1 MSIIEKY
8 DGFEYELYAT
18 CKDEAQ
24 EQWSY
29 VIYTGGCPPYD
40 NGHIDSEEWFDTEEE
55 ARFAAIGHI
64 TKLANG
70 EG

>member
-1 MSIIEKY
+1 MLVKKY
-8 DGFEYELYAT
+8 DGFEYALYVT
-18 CKDEAQ
+18 SKDEKE
-24 EQWSY
+24 EQWGY
-29 VIYTGGCPPYD
+29 VIYTEGCPPYD
-40 NGHIDSEEWFDTEEE
+40 NGYIDSEEWFDTSEE